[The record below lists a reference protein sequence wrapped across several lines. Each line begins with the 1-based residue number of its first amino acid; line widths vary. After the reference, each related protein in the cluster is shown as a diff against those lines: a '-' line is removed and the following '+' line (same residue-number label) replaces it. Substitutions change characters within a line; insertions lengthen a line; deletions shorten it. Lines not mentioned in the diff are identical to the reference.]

1 MTRVLKAFRLTL
13 PDCSAM
19 LIIAIIDIRH
29 IVIQNKL
36 PVYKILKPDTK
47 LERKLR
53 DSIDVYEELSQYLY
67 ASMNKR
73 MNIS

>member
-1 MTRVLKAFRLTL
+1 
-13 PDCSAM
+13 M